1 MSDPTSFVDV
11 EGRSAN
17 PYDGVV
23 AADPVPFYRVL
34 RDKTPVA
41 QLVDIPG
48 THVISRY
55 SDVKFAL
62 QHPEI
67 FSSDLVAVDIGQQ
80 RPLIPLQID
89 PPDHVKYRR
98 VLDPHLAPRQIAP
111 REDRMRVVVNE
122 LIDRF
127 IERGSCDFHAELS
140 VPLPCT
146 VFLELCGLPL
156 AELDAFLGWKDDI
169 IRPQVRHPEI
179 AFDLDALLAKR
190 RESGQAIYDYFAE
203 VIAERRAT
211 PGDDVISR
219 FALGEVDG
227 ERMSHD
233 QMLDVG
239 FLFILGGLDTVTST
253 LDCAIGH
260 LGRDAALRDALV
272 ADPAAI
278 PAAIEELLRLHTP
291 VMQVLRVIK
300 EPFEMH
306 GVKMEPGDHVM
317 LMLGAADTD
326 QAEFG
331 GGAEQ
336 ADFGREHN
344 RHLAFGGGAHRCL
357 GSHLARA
364 ELRVALEVLHRRI
377 PDYRI
382 PDGAELKYSPGIREI
397 EHLPLDFT
405 PGPVVR

>member
-1 MSDPTSFVDV
+1 MSDPTTFVDRDA
-11 EGRSAN
+11 RSAN
-17 PYDGVV
+17 PYDAVV
-23 AADPVPFYRVL
+23 AADPVPFYRAL
-34 RDKTPVA
+34 RDQVPVA
-41 QLVDIPG
+41 RLAEMTG
-48 THVISRY
+48 THIISRY
-55 SDVKFAL
+55 DDVKFAL

-67 FSSDLVAVDIGQQ
+67 FSSDLIAVDIGQQ

-98 VLDPHLAPRQIAP
+98 ILDPHLAPRQIAP
-111 REDRMRVVVNE
+111 REGRMEAVVNE

-156 AELDAFLGWKDDI
+156 DELDTFLGWKDDI
-169 IRPQVRHPEI
+169 IRPQVRHPEL
-179 AFDLDALLAKR
+179 AFDVDAMVAKR
-190 RESGQAIYDYFAE
+190 HETGQAIYDYFAD
-203 VIAERRAT
+203 VIASRRSD
-211 PGDDVISR
+211 PGEDVISR
-219 FALGEVDG
+219 FAMGEVDG

-253 LDCAIGH
+253 LDCAVGH
-260 LGRDAALRDALV
+260 LGRDAVLRDSLV
-272 ADPAAI
+272 AHPEAI

-291 VMQVLRVIK
+291 VMQVLRVVK
-300 EPFEMH
+300 QPHEMH
-306 GVKMEPGDHVM
+306 GVTMEPGDHVM
-317 LMLGAADTD
+317 VMLGAADTD
-326 QAEFG
+326 DAEFG
-331 GGAEQ
+331 DRADE
-336 ADFGREHN
+336 ADFDREHN

-364 ELRVALEVLHRRI
+364 ELRVALEALHRRI

-382 PDGAELKYSPGIREI
+382 PDGAELQYSPGIREI

-405 PGPVVR
+405 PGKVLA